1 MIPRF
6 NLRTSISRAVA
17 DEWVT
22 QLLRQGDAKVFKKYK
37 LQMKR
42 EERWWAVA
50 GSNRGPPACKA
61 GALTS

>member
-1 MIPRF
+1 MGPIVGVQFGEDVLDVAFHGFFRDGELSGDLSQMK
-6 NLRTSISRAVA
+6 LR
-17 DEWVT
+17 
-22 QLLRQGDAKVFKKYK
+22 
-37 LQMKR
+37 MKR